1 MLEKIQ
7 KPKDLRKL
15 SVEKDLPLLAG
26 EIRQYLITT
35 LSQIEH
41 SHFSSNLGV
50 VELTLALHYVFD
62 TPNDLLFWDTG
73 HQGYVHKMLTG
84 RYADLPY
91 IRNKG
96 GISGFLDRAESD
108 FDAWGAGHAG
118 TALSAAIGSAVAN
131 KLLNNKKNHIAIIGD
146 ASLAAGMTFEAL
158 NHLAETSGLN
168 LTIVVNDNNCSID
181 PTVGGLHKHFQRLAQ
196 KTNSTN
202 FFSALDLDYEGPI
215 DGHDLTKLIEVF
227 SKNTEQQKIR
237 VLHVITK
244 KGKGY
249 LAAEQGDAA
258 HWHAPGK
265 FFVQQTQPNSAPKR
279 SRYQDVF
286 AQTIMDL
293 AEKNT
298 KIVAVSAGMLTG
310 TSLIQFQKAFPE
322 RCFDVGIAEQHAVTF
337 SAGLATQGLIPFCAI
352 YATFLQR
359 ALDQVI
365 HDVAL
370 QKLPVVFCV
379 DRAGLVGHD
388 GATHQG
394 VFDLSFLRSVPN
406 LQIASP
412 SSAEQL
418 KNLIYTAQKSLN
430 TPLVIRYPRG
440 YADVEG
446 LTTSYFEMPIGK
458 AEVVQEG
465 EQIAL
470 LSLGTI
476 LSEAKIA
483 RQILAEQGILIGL
496 FDMIFVKP
504 LDEEILHHVAKNY
517 KKIIVLE
524 ETVLAG
530 GFSSAIA
537 EFLADKAYKNNL
549 LRIGLPDIFVEHASQ
564 EEQRELFGL
573 TGKQIANRICL
584 FSKDNRFTNP

>member
-62 TPNDLLFWDTG
+62 APNDLLFYDTG

-91 IRNKG
+91 IRTKG
-96 GISGFLDRAESD
+96 GISGFLDRTESD

-131 KLLNNKKNHIAIIGD
+131 KLLNNKKHHVAIIGD
-146 ASLAAGMTFEAL
+146 ASLATGMTFEAL

-181 PTVGGLHKHFQRLAQ
+181 PTVGGLHRHLQSLAQ
-196 KTNSTN
+196 KSNSAN

-215 DGHDLTKLIEVF
+215 DGHNLPGLIEVF
-227 SKNTEQQKIR
+227 SQCAKQQKIR

-249 LAAEQGDAA
+249 LAAEQGDVA

-265 FFVQQTQPNSAPKR
+265 FFVQQTQLNSAPKR

-298 KIVAVSAGMLTG
+298 KIVAISAGMLTG

-430 TPLVIRYPRG
+430 APLVIRYPRG

-458 AEVVQEG
+458 SIVVHEG
-465 EQIAL
+465 DQIAL
-470 LSLGTI
+470 LSLGTL

-483 RQILAEQGILIGL
+483 AQMLSKRGIRIGL

-504 LDEEILHHVAKNY
+504 LDEMMLHDIARTY
-517 KKIIVLE
+517 SKIVVLE
-524 ETVLAG
+524 EAVLAG
-530 GFSSAIA
+530 GFGSAVA
-537 EFLADKAYKNNL
+537 EFLVDNGYKNDL
-549 LRIGLPDIFVEHASQ
+549 MRIGLPDEFVAHASQ
-564 EEQRELFGL
+564 DEQKAVFGL
-573 TGKQIANRICL
+573 NATGIS
-584 FSKDNRFTNP
+584 SKILTFLKE